1 MSSTTEKSPPSYLRE
16 ARLKAGYESRMVASN
31 VVPYSPETIGR
42 HERGDVEMEPADAL
56 VYAQCYKNPG
66 ILPRYCADCPVG
78 KAMGKKADKLPLPFA
93 TLRVSHLI
101 DEAQDVADS
110 LERIAFDGKITLDEV
125 AAFDRNVQFLRRL
138 AESIESICMIAAE
151 KTKTALAGA
160 TAKSGIT
167 GT

>member
-1 MSSTTEKSPPSYLRE
+1 
-16 ARLKAGYESRMVASN
+16 
-31 VVPYSPETIGR
+31 
-42 HERGDVEMEPADAL
+42 MEPADAL

-66 ILPRYCADCPVG
+66 ILPHYCADCPVG
-78 KAMGKKADKLPLPFA
+78 KAMGKKAYKLPLPFA

-110 LERIAFDGKITLDEV
+110 LERIAFDGKITPDEV

-151 KTKTALAGA
+151 KTKTALTGA
-160 TAKSGIT
+160 TAKGGISGT
-167 GT
+167 